1 MTAEAFAPAKINL
14 ALHVTD
20 QRVDGY
26 HLLDSLVVF
35 ADVGDHLWFSPANEL
50 SLEIIGPFSAGVP
63 TDHRNLVWRAAEK
76 CGMTGHIRLQKNL
89 PHGGGIG
96 GGSAD
101 AAAVL
106 RHAFRGE
113 ERDRLAV
120 ALGLG
125 ADVPVCLSSRAQRM
139 KGVGDVLSC
148 AGPLPE
154 LDMVLANP
162 RVPVPTLEVFKA
174 LESKCNAPMA
184 EIPAG
189 SSREEFMQWITNQ
202 RNDLQPVAAQ
212 RFPEIGQVL
221 EALGDADL
229 ARMSGSGGT
238 CFGLYPDSNAAA
250 AAARRIAA
258 DHPEWWVTT
267 TRIT

>member
-14 ALHVTD
+14 ALHVTGH
-20 QRVDGY
+20 RADGY

-35 ADVGDHLWFSPANEL
+35 ADVGDRLWFRPANEL
-50 SLEIIGPFSAGVP
+50 SLEVVGPFSAGVP

-76 CGMTGHIRLQKNL
+76 CRFTGHIRLQKNL

-106 RHAFRGE
+106 RNTFRGA

-120 ALGLG
+120 ALELG
-125 ADVPVCLSSRAQRM
+125 ADVPVCLSTRAQRM
-139 KGVGDVLSC
+139 QGVGDDLSC
-148 AGPLPE
+148 AGSLPE

-162 RVPVPTLEVFKA
+162 RVPVPTPDVFKA
-174 LESKCNAPMA
+174 LENKRNAPMA
-184 EIPAG
+184 KIPVG
-189 SSREEFMQWITNQ
+189 SSREEFMEWITNQ
-202 RNDLQPVAAQ
+202 RNDLQPVAMQ
-212 RFPEIGQVL
+212 LFPEIIPAL
-221 EALGDADL
+221 EALQDADL

-238 CFGLYPDSNAAA
+238 CFGLYPDSAAA
-250 AAARRIAA
+250 AEAAHRIAA
-258 DHPEWWVTT
+258 EHPEWWVTT